1 MISYHNKD
9 ISNIMSFFRIF
20 QIQPKDRCVVALT
33 KMSSCP
39 ACQGIP
45 EILPCND
52 YCVNVMKGCL
62 AYHTELDASWDKF
75 IGKILK
81 CQKFY
86 NILYERKYLMEQMPT
101 LAELFSI
108 FSQTIFK
115 FWLID

>member
-1 MISYHNKD
+1 MLFTTIRRIDNYDFGYS
-9 ISNIMSFFRIF
+9 ILLNILEILTLIL

-75 IGKILK
+75 IGKTLK
-81 CQKFY
+81 YF
-86 NILYERKYLMEQMPT
+86 KY
-101 LAELFSI
+101 F
-108 FSQTIFK
+108 
-115 FWLID
+115 